1 MTQFLC
7 LFVTMFTF
15 VTNHPMKGHHVRTM
29 VMLYQMQQ
37 TIISSECSNTQHI
50 RPIRYIWL
58 FCCSYQIPV
67 RHFSQSTEAH
77 PVLAVYGAVLKE
89 WRTLVLL
96 VTAGL
101 HREPGHRKVRQDRHI
116 SHHNITQQLKMSL
129 QQFPYVGNNQRILLS
144 MFHTKWLSKHQHHAC
159 IHPSCAI

>member
-1 MTQFLC
+1 MSQ
-7 LFVTMFTF
+7 
-15 VTNHPMKGHHVRTM
+15 
-29 VMLYQMQQ
+29 
-37 TIISSECSNTQHI
+37 I
-50 RPIRYIWL
+50 R
-58 FCCSYQIPV
+58 
-67 RHFSQSTEAH
+67 QSTEAH